1 MDFHGKALKSSI
13 NNMILVP
20 TDNVNNEVM
29 LLAKFDDNTFNLCVK
44 SPMNLS
50 LALAVASASFQFKLT
65 TQ

>member
-1 MDFHGKALKSSI
+1 
-13 NNMILVP
+13 MILVP